1 MRNKRTFLPFLPGF
15 LVNFAHAMQ
24 FKGGGAPTVQTPTY
38 EPPKPPPSPDSA
50 VNYDVA
56 RTYFEGNYKGENQA
70 YTDPWNDEFNA
81 WTSGLESDFGVDSYE
96 KLNYGQLT
104 GQVKP
109 GTTGTTGGGTPP
121 PTPPAPDAPVQ
132 SSTGTITQP
141 TPSQPIPPVSD
152 RSSEVQQAG
161 REARRNSKK
170 RKGLLSTLL
179 AGETGGASAPTKTL
193 LGQ

>member
-1 MRNKRTFLPFLPGF
+1 MRNKHTFLPGF
-15 LVNFAHAMQ
+15 LFNFPHAMR
-24 FKGGGAPTVQTPTY
+24 FKGGGAPTVQPPAY
-38 EPPKPPPSPDSA
+38 NPPKPPPSPDSA

-56 RTYFEGNYKGENQA
+56 RTYFEGNYQGENQA

-109 GTTGTTGGGTPP
+109 TGTAGGGGDQ
-121 PTPPAPDAPVQ
+121 PPAPPSPDAPVTSPNGQ
-132 SSTGTITQP
+132 TVTAP
-141 TPSQPIPPVSD
+141 TVTQPIPPVSD
-152 RSSEVQQAG
+152 RSSEVRQAG
-161 REARRNSKK
+161 RDARRQSRK
-170 RKGLLSTLL
+170 RKGFLSTLL
-179 AGETGGASAPTKTL
+179 AGETGGANAPSKTL